1 MGLGTAVAFLTLDA
15 TGFARGIDY
24 AVADARKLNTGF
36 NNVSNTA
43 TKAGQTLT
51 GVGKVLTAGI
61 TAPIVGFGV
70 ASVKSGADFD
80 KSMSDVKAVSMATK
94 TDMDKLNGA
103 AKDLGVSYKKGS
115 SDGETAFNALRATA
129 IKMGND
135 TKFTAKES
143 ADALYYMGLAGW
155 SADEM
160 ISGIPGVLHLAS
172 AGNTELATTS
182 DIVTDAITG
191 FGHQANETAKIVR
204 GGFNKEIPIATR
216 LADIMA
222 SAMANSNTDVDM
234 LGESFKYVSP
244 VAGSFGYSMED
255 VSLSLGLMAN
265 AGVKASQAG
274 TTLRQGLKRLV
285 APADKAQAV
294 MNKYGWS
301 AADAHG
307 KIKPLR
313 QQMEELRGIFGN
325 LDIEVVKSDGTL
337 KTSKEIMQEYGRRLP
352 VTQQEKLTD
361 AVQLFGTTALPG
373 MLAIMNASQDS
384 FDDLAKSIDNS
395 SASFVL
401 HNGKVMTYKDAIKQ
415 YGEEVVTT
423 SKSFEVLGAAEGM
436 SLIQLDNLQGDW
448 TLFKSALG
456 TTKQIVSDLANGALR
471 DFVQRLTDLVRKFN
485 EMEPEQQKHILKLVA
500 MAAAVGPL
508 LVVFGRLVS
517 LFGKVQMAMKAVAGL
532 MNPVSSA
539 LSLVATKAVNLG
551 EGFKLAKAGFP
562 GLGKEASLLGSKLG
576 TMSFAF
582 TEASTAAGGGFVGAI
597 KGAGAAIGAFFTP
610 VTLIVAVIALLVA
623 AFVHLMRTNEE
634 FRNKVVGKFKDL
646 ASKLKKY
653 LDKIVKAV
661 NSMGFHFKDIAE
673 VIAAAWD
680 GLSKLLA
687 PILQGIVTTIT
698 TVIDSIAQHITAVVE
713 IITGIIGLIKGIV
726 TGDGEQV
733 KKSLKVLLD
742 GVVDMFQST
751 FKFILTPVFALFDV
765 INNIFGTKLP
775 TTFDDFVSVVGK
787 AFGFVVAHVK
797 KFVDDIRFKAFQIKH
812 KFVMTVTK
820 AFSDLPKKIK
830 KACDDTITNVKV
842 WVSNM
847 VQKSKEVGKKFLD
860 NVSKPFRKLSEKI
873 ATFINDVKGK
883 ISAWV
888 TFMIERAKFVGGRF
902 VHNIILFFKQLPTK
916 ISTFINK
923 VKGKISAWVTFMV
936 ERAKFVGGRFVHN
949 VILFMK
955 QLPTK
960 VRTLLSKTIAKVT
973 KFVTDIGK
981 KGQAAGKSLVKNFKK
996 AAMALISTVSSIG
1009 KNIVKG
1015 VWKGITSMA
1024 DWFSGKVKGF
1034 FGNMVNSVKKSLGI
1048 HSPSRV
1054 FEKQVGLN
1062 IVLGVAK
1069 GITNNAKKAID
1080 AAGMLVSNVL
1090 STTQKVYDKQYASI
1104 SASIAKTSKM
1114 VEDAEKKLT
1123 KKLGTEQTKRIKA
1136 HLVSLSKKL
1145 KNQKQ
1150 ALKDLQNVYLQY
1162 CEDQLNDEMQLYDYS
1177 NKQIVEYWKKVRSHL
1192 KKGTDA
1198 YKRASE
1204 QIKQARVKMYA
1215 EMITEAEANLEKMK
1229 EQREVSLAEEAKY
1242 WEGVRKHCLAGSKAY
1257 NEATKKINDANKQ
1270 LADSA
1275 DEAFKTL
1282 GDGLANVIQDTN
1294 EKIQG
1299 VIKEYN
1305 DTIQSTKD
1313 TLMGLAGLFEEF
1325 TQDEAVSGEDL
1336 YNNLQTQVD
1345 GLSNWNATVDK
1356 LFSSSLPKDL
1366 IDELVA
1372 MGPKAAG
1379 SINNLL
1385 SMTDEQL
1392 SKYVELWEKKNKEA
1406 QDAALKVVDKDKYAE
1421 QIKTYIDEAG
1431 KQVDVLLKDYND
1443 AMAKIGLTSIKA
1455 GKDASSNFTKTFKNA
1470 LKTNLANSDFSFIA
1484 DTLANQK
1491 FSKLG
1496 KTVANPVSKS
1506 VVDGLK
1512 DGITKAVKTVSDMPL
1527 ATSILQNAISA
1538 DVDMVDTSGYK
1549 QVGNEAIDNVVSGAN
1564 TNSPKLN
1571 SAMNTI
1577 GAKSQNSLIGGVKS
1591 KESAVNSEGFNIGMQ
1606 LDMGIVRG
1614 INAYVGSI
1622 ISAAVAAVEAAVAAA
1637 RAAAD
1642 IHSPSR
1648 VFERQVGKWMPLG
1661 IAQGFVKHMPEAT
1674 NEMQKSIDSGINSLN
1689 ANMDGVFPNVKNIG
1703 EQVKDAFKDVSE
1715 WFGEVAKNVDS
1726 VTENMKENLKDA
1738 VDVTKGMLN
1747 NVYDGENNALNVL
1760 ISGKNTETEQNGKK
1774 GSDVNG
1780 VNNNTTNNN
1789 NTFIF
1794 NSPKPINEVQASRLL
1809 KQTTRDL
1816 AEGFE

>member
-61 TAPIVGFGV
+61 TAPIVGFGI

-80 KSMSDVKAVSMATK
+80 KSMSDVKAVSMSAK
-94 TDMDKLNGA
+94 TDMDKLSVA
-103 AKDLGVSYKKGS
+103 AKDLGVSYKKGG
-115 SDGETAFNALRATA
+115 SDSETAFNALRATA

-143 ADALYYMGLAGW
+143 ADALHYMGLAGW

-191 FGHQANETAKIVR
+191 FGHSASETANIVR
-204 GGFNKEIPIATR
+204 GGFNKQIPIATR

-222 SAMANSNTDVDM
+222 STMANSNTDVDM
-234 LGESFKYVSP
+234 LGESFKYVSA
-244 VAGSFGYSMED
+244 VAGSYGYSMED

-285 APADKAQAV
+285 TPLDKAKDV
-294 MNKYGWS
+294 MAKYGWS

-313 QQMEELRGIFGN
+313 QQIEELRGIFGN

-337 KTSKEIMQEYGRRLP
+337 KTTQEIMQEYGRKLP
-352 VTQQEKLTD
+352 ITQQEKLSD
-361 AVQLFGTTALPG
+361 AVQVFGTTALPG
-373 MLAIMNASQDS
+373 MLALMNASQDS
-384 FDDLAKSIDNS
+384 FDDLANSIDNS

-401 HNGKVMTYKDAIKQ
+401 HNGKVMSYKDAIKQ
-415 YGEEVVTT
+415 YGEQVVTT
-423 SKSFEVLGAAEGM
+423 SKSFKVLGAAEGM

-471 DFVQRLTDLVRKFN
+471 NLVQGLTDLVRKFN
-485 EMEPEQQKHILKLVA
+485 EMGPEQQKHIIKMA
-500 MAAAVGPL
+500 MIAASVGPVL
-508 LVVFGRLVS
+508 MAFGKLVS
-517 LFGKVQMAMKAVAGL
+517 LFGKVQSAMKAVAGL

-539 LSLVATKAVNLG
+539 LSFVATKAVNLG

-576 TMSFAF
+576 SVSFAF
-582 TEASTAAGGGFVGAI
+582 GEASTAAGGGFTGALH
-597 KGAGAAIGAFFTP
+597 GAGAAIGTFFTP
-610 VTLIVAVIALLVA
+610 VTLVIAVIALLVA

-634 FRNKVVGKFKDL
+634 FRNTVIGKFKDL
-646 ASKLKKY
+646 GSKLQKY
-653 LDKIVKAV
+653 MNKIVDAV

-680 GLSKLLA
+680 GLCNLLA
-687 PILQGIVTTIT
+687 PILQGIVTYITNTIDAIVQVVT
-698 TVIDSIAQHITAVVE
+698 GVIQVVS
-713 IITGIIGLIKGIV
+713 GVIGLIKGIV
-726 TGDGEQV
+726 TGDGEQI
-733 KKSLKVLLD
+733 KNSIKVLLD
-742 GVVDMFQST
+742 GVVNIFQSAL
-751 FKFILTPVFALFDV
+751 KFILRPIFSLFEAV
-765 INNIFGTKLP
+765 NNIFGTKLP
-775 TTFDDFVSVVGK
+775 ATFDGFANIAKSIIAAIVGAFNSFVKFMKSIPSKVSGVIKSIGSFFDKMALNIKVAILQVVNNVKNFVQSVKDAASKIISNFVNKIVTAFTTLSNKINAIIKTILRIVVTFVTSMVKNAIKLGVEFVNGIMSRIKTLASKISKVVSTVISVVK
-787 AFGFVVAHVK
+787 
-797 KFVDDIRFKAFQIKH
+797 RF
-812 KFVMTVTK
+812 
-820 AFSDLPKKIK
+820 
-830 KACDDTITNVKV
+830 
-842 WVSNM
+842 VSNM
-847 VQKSKEVGKKFLD
+847 VKNAISAGKGFV
-860 NVSKPFRKLSEKI
+860 NGV
-873 ATFINDVKGK
+873 INFAKQLPGK
-883 ISAWV
+883 IGAIIGNAIAKV
-888 TFMIERAKFVGGRF
+888 AKFVTNM
-902 VHNIILFFKQLPTK
+902 VN
-916 ISTFINK
+916 
-923 VKGKISAWVTFMV
+923 KGK
-936 ERAKFVGGRFVHN
+936 
-949 VILFMK
+949 
-955 QLPTK
+955 Q
-960 VRTLLSKTIAKVT
+960 
-973 KFVTDIGK
+973 
-981 KGQAAGKSLVKNFKK
+981 AGKALVTNFKS
-996 AAMALISTVSSIG
+996 AATNLVSTVSSIG
-1009 KNIVKG
+1009 VNIVKG
-1015 VWKGITSMA
+1015 VWKGITSMGG
-1024 DWFSGKVKGF
+1024 WFTGKVKGF
-1034 FGNMVNSVKKSLGI
+1034 FGNMVDSVKKKLGI

-1069 GITNNAKKAID
+1069 GITGNAKKAID

-1104 SASIAKTSKM
+1104 SASISKTSKM
-1114 VEDAEKKLT
+1114 IEAAEKKLT
-1123 KKLGTEQTKRIKA
+1123 KKVGTEQTKRIKA
-1136 HLVSLSKKL
+1136 HLVALSKKL

-1162 CEDQLNDEMQLYDYS
+1162 CEDQLNDETQLYDYS

-1198 YKRASE
+1198 YKKATE

-1215 EMITEAEANLEKMK
+1215 EMVTEAEANLEKMK

-1242 WEGVRKHCLAGSKAY
+1242 WEGIRKHCLVGSKAY
-1257 NEATKKINDANKQ
+1257 NEATKKINEANKQ

-1282 GDGLANVIQDTN
+1282 GDGLAEVIKDTN

-1345 GLSNWNATVDK
+1345 GLENWNATVDR
-1356 LFSSSLPKDL
+1356 LFSSGLPKDL

-1385 SMTDEQL
+1385 DMTDEQL

-1431 KQVDVLLKDYND
+1431 KQVEGLLEDYNN
-1443 AMAKIGLTSIKA
+1443 AMAKIGLTSVKA
-1455 GKDASSNFTKTFKNA
+1455 GKDASSKFSKTFKDA

-1491 FSKLG
+1491 FTKLG

-1512 DGITKAVKTVSDMPL
+1512 DGIANAVKTVSDMPL
-1527 ATSILQNAISA
+1527 ATSILQNAISV
-1538 DVDMVDTSGYK
+1538 DVDMVDTTGYK

-1564 TNSPKLN
+1564 ANSPKLN

-1577 GAKSQNSLIGGVKS
+1577 GSKSQNSFISGVKS

-1606 LDMGIVRG
+1606 LDMGMARG
-1614 INAYVGSI
+1614 INAYVGDVI
-1622 ISAAVAAVEAAVAAA
+1622 AAAVAAVQAAVAAA
-1637 RAAAD
+1637 RAAAK

-1648 VFERQVGKWMPLG
+1648 VFEMQVGKWMPLG

>member
-43 TKAGQTLT
+43 TKAGQMLT

-80 KSMSDVKAVSMATK
+80 KSMSDVKAVSMAAK
-94 TDMDKLNGA
+94 TDMDKLSTA
-103 AKDLGVSYKKGS
+103 AEDLGVSYKKGG
-115 SDGETAFNALRATA
+115 SDSETAFNALRATA

-191 FGHQANETAKIVR
+191 FGHQAGETAKIVR

-222 SAMANSNTDVDM
+222 STMANSNTDVDM
-234 LGESFKYVSP
+234 LGDSFKYVSA
-244 VAGSFGYSMED
+244 VAGSYGYSMED

-285 APADKAQAV
+285 TPLDKAKGV
-294 MNKYGWS
+294 MAKYGWS

-313 QQMEELRGIFGN
+313 QQIEELRGIFGK

-337 KTSKEIMQEYGRRLP
+337 KTTQEIMQEYGRKLP
-352 VTQQEKLTD
+352 VTEQEKLSD
-361 AVQLFGTTALPG
+361 AVQVFGTTALPG
-373 MLAIMNASQDS
+373 MLALMNASQDS
-384 FDDLAKSIDNS
+384 FDDLANSIDNS

-401 HNGKVMTYKDAIKQ
+401 HNGEVMTYADAIKQ
-415 YGEEVVTT
+415 YGEDVVTT

-471 DFVQRLTDLVRKFN
+471 DFVQGLTDLVRKFN
-485 EMEPEQQKHILKLVA
+485 EMGPEQQAMIVKFAL
-500 MAAAVGPL
+500 MAAAIGPVLMVVGKII
-508 LVVFGRLVS
+508 S
-517 LFGKVQMAMKAVAGL
+517 AFGKFGAVINALRGITFFIPL
-532 MNPVSSA
+532 INGISRGIATLATTFQIASA
-539 LSLVATKAVNLG
+539 
-551 EGFKLAKAGFP
+551 
-562 GLGKEASLLGSKLG
+562 
-576 TMSFAF
+576 
-582 TEASTAAGGGFVGAI
+582 AAGGGF
-597 KGAGAAIGAFFTP
+597 AGAMSGIGTILTGLISP
-610 VTLIVAVIALLVA
+610 VTIVVGVIALLVA

-634 FRNKVVGKFKDL
+634 FRNTVIGKFKDL
-646 ASKLKKY
+646 GSKLQKY
-653 LDKIVKAV
+653 LNKIVDAV
-661 NSMGFHFKDIAE
+661 NSMGFHFKDIVE

-687 PILQGIVTTIT
+687 PILQGLITSIT
-698 TVIDSIAQHITAVVE
+698 TVIDSIVQHVTAIVE
-713 IITGIIGLIKGIV
+713 IVTGVIGLIKGVI
-726 TGDGEQV
+726 TGDGEQI

-742 GVVDMFQST
+742 GVVNMFQSML
-751 FKFILTPVFALFDV
+751 KFILTPIFSLFDV

-775 TTFDDFVSVVGK
+775 TSLDGFANVAKGVINAIVGAFNSFVNFMKSIPSKVSGVIKSIGSFFDKMATNIKVAILQAVNNVKNFAQSVKDAASKIVSDFVNKIIV
-787 AFGFVVAHVK
+787 AFLTLPNKIGAIIRTILHAIVSFVSAMVKHAAKLGTGFVNGIINHVKSLPSKISKVVSLVISVAK
-797 KFVDDIRFKAFQIKH
+797 KFV
-812 KFVMTVTK
+812 
-820 AFSDLPKKIK
+820 
-830 KACDDTITNVKV
+830 
-842 WVSNM
+842 SNM
-847 VQKSKEVGKKFLD
+847 AR
-860 NVSKPFRKLSEKI
+860 N
-873 ATFINDVKGK
+873 A
-883 ISAWV
+883 ISAG
-888 TFMIERAKFVGGRF
+888 KGFVNGVISF
-902 VHNIILFFKQLPTK
+902 AKQLP
-916 ISTFINK
+916 
-923 VKGKISAWVTFMV
+923 GKI
-936 ERAKFVGGRFVHN
+936 GG
-949 VILFMK
+949 ILGNA
-955 QLPTK
+955 
-960 VRTLLSKTIAKVT
+960 IAKVV
-973 KFVTDIGK
+973 KFVTNMVNKGK
-981 KGQAAGKSLVKNFKK
+981 QAGKALVTNFKT
-996 AAMALISTVSSIG
+996 AAMALVSTVSSIG
-1009 KNIVKG
+1009 TNIVKG
-1015 VWKGITSMA
+1015 VWKGISSMA
-1024 DWFSGKVKGF
+1024 GWFSGKVKGF
-1034 FGNMVNSVKKSLGI
+1034 FGDMVNSVKKSLGI

-1114 VEDAEKKLT
+1114 IEAAENKLT
-1123 KKLGTEQTKRIKA
+1123 KKLGKEQTKRTKA
-1136 HLVSLSKKL
+1136 HLVELSKKL

-1242 WEGVRKHCLAGSKAY
+1242 WEGIKKHCLVGSKAY

-1345 GLSNWNATVDK
+1345 GLSNWNATVDR
-1356 LFSSSLPKDL
+1356 LFSSSLPKGL

-1385 SMTDEQL
+1385 DMTDEQL

-1577 GAKSQNSLIGGVKS
+1577 GSSSQNSLIGGVKS

-1715 WFGEVAKNVDS
+1715 WFGEVARNVDS

-1780 VNNNTTNNN
+1780 VNNSTTNNN